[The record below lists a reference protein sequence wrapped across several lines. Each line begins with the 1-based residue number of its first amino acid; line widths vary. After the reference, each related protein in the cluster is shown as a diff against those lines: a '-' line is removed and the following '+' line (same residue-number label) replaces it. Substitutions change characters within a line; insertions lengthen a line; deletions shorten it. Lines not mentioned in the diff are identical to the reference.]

1 VESAKSAFKEVVGQV
16 FPKETGKALEA
27 MYLSPETAAQ
37 CVEAAEDAQKNGRK
51 PVIYTG
57 KVVAPAPQRG
67 APIAVRN
74 DEVEGKT
81 DILGRPWEFVV
92 CSVVGSRSIA

>member
-1 VESAKSAFKEVVGQV
+1 MGQV

-37 CVEAAEDAQKNGRK
+37 CVAAAEDAQKSGRK

-57 KVVAPAPQRG
+57 KVVAPAPKRG

-74 DEVEGKT
+74 EEVEGKAK
-81 DILGRPWEFVV
+81 DFGRACVSCFFVV
-92 CSVVGSRSIA
+92 G